1 MLCQRLT
8 IIHHLPMQSVLW
20 IIMSGII
27 ALALSNCTNTNSG
40 DAPQSTTGPF
50 DRTGRYIE
58 EWADNPSKWRKGSAD
73 PSPHELNSDEIPEIA
88 KSEQPP
94 LDSNPLA
101 SATPSKSPLSFFTK
115 KAPSKTKLADATP
128 ASVPVVVASKAES
141 KPEAKPDTKPE
152 STVKSKATPKPV
164 AKAKPKSQSKRYLVK
179 NGDSL
184 SLIASRTGSS
194 VSAIK
199 RANGISGTLIRAGQ
213 TLTIPGK

>member
-1 MLCQRLT
+1 
-8 IIHHLPMQSVLW
+8 MQSVLW

-115 KAPSKTKLADATP
+115 KAPSKTKLAAAAP
-128 ASVPVVVASKAES
+128 ASVPVVVATKSETKPASKA
-141 KPEAKPDTKPE
+141 
-152 STVKSKATPKPV
+152 VSKATPKPV

-179 NGDSL
+179 KGDSL

>member
-1 MLCQRLT
+1 
-8 IIHHLPMQSVLW
+8 MQSVLW
-20 IIMSGII
+20 IFLSGII

-115 KAPSKTKLADATP
+115 KAPSKPKLAAASP
-128 ASVPVVVASKAES
+128 ASAPVVVATKSE
-141 KPEAKPDTKPE
+141 TKPA
-152 STVKSKATPKPV
+152 SKVVSKATPKPV

-179 NGDSL
+179 KGDSL

>member
-1 MLCQRLT
+1 MLCHRCTFL
-8 IIHHLPMQSVLW
+8 HHLPMQAVLW

-27 ALALSNCTNTNSG
+27 ALALSNCSNMNSG

-58 EWADNPSKWRKGSAD
+58 EWADSPSKWRKGSAE
-73 PSPHELNSDEIPEIA
+73 PSPHELKSDEIPEIA

-101 SATPSKSPLSFFTK
+101 SATPTKSPLSFFTK
-115 KAPSKTKLADATP
+115 RTPSKSKLTAT
-128 ASVPVVVASKAES
+128 ASASEPVVVAA
-141 KPEAKPDTKPE
+141 KPEAKLRAKAE
-152 STVKSKATPKPV
+152 VKATPKPV
-164 AKAKPKSQSKRYLVK
+164 AKAKPKSRRYLVK

-194 VSAIK
+194 VAAIK

>member
-1 MLCQRLT
+1 
-8 IIHHLPMQSVLW
+8 MQSVLW

-115 KAPSKTKLADATP
+115 KAPSKPKLAAAAP
-128 ASVPVVVASKAES
+128 ASAPVVVATKSE
-141 KPEAKPDTKPE
+141 TKPA
-152 STVKSKATPKPV
+152 SKVVSKATPKPV
-164 AKAKPKSQSKRYLVK
+164 AKAKPKSQSRRYLVK

>member
-8 IIHHLPMQSVLW
+8 IIHHLLMQSVLW

-115 KAPSKTKLADATP
+115 KAPSKTKLADAAP
-128 ASVPVVVASKAES
+128 ASVPVVVATKSETKPASKA
-141 KPEAKPDTKPE
+141 
-152 STVKSKATPKPV
+152 VSKATPKPV

-179 NGDSL
+179 KGDSL

>member
-20 IIMSGII
+20 IILSGII

-115 KAPSKTKLADATP
+115 KAPSKPKLAAAAP
-128 ASVPVVVASKAES
+128 ASAPVVVATKSETKPASKA
-141 KPEAKPDTKPE
+141 
-152 STVKSKATPKPV
+152 VSKATPKPV
-164 AKAKPKSQSKRYLVK
+164 AKAKPKSQSRRYLVK

>member
-1 MLCQRLT
+1 
-8 IIHHLPMQSVLW
+8 MQSVLW
-20 IIMSGII
+20 IILSGII

-115 KAPSKTKLADATP
+115 KAPSKPKLAAAAP
-128 ASVPVVVASKAES
+128 ASAPVVVATKAETKPASKA
-141 KPEAKPDTKPE
+141 
-152 STVKSKATPKPV
+152 VSKATPKPV
-164 AKAKPKSQSKRYLVK
+164 AKAKPKPKSRRYLVK

>member
-1 MLCQRLT
+1 
-8 IIHHLPMQSVLW
+8 MQSVLW
-20 IIMSGII
+20 IFLSGII

-115 KAPSKTKLADATP
+115 KAPSKTKLADAAP
-128 ASVPVVVASKAES
+128 ASVPVVVATKSETKPASKA
-141 KPEAKPDTKPE
+141 
-152 STVKSKATPKPV
+152 VSKATPKPV

-179 NGDSL
+179 KGDSL

>member
-1 MLCQRLT
+1 
-8 IIHHLPMQSVLW
+8 MQSVLW
-20 IIMSGII
+20 IILSGII

-115 KAPSKTKLADATP
+115 KAPSKPKLAAAAP
-128 ASVPVVVASKAES
+128 ASAPVVVATKSETKPASKA
-141 KPEAKPDTKPE
+141 
-152 STVKSKATPKPV
+152 VSKATPKPV

-179 NGDSL
+179 KGDSL

>member
-1 MLCQRLT
+1 
-8 IIHHLPMQSVLW
+8 MQSVLW
-20 IIMSGII
+20 IILSGII

-58 EWADNPSKWRKGSAD
+58 EWADNPSKWRKGSAA

-115 KAPSKTKLADATP
+115 KAPSKPKLAAAAP
-128 ASVPVVVASKAES
+128 ASAPASAPVVVATKSETKPASKA
-141 KPEAKPDTKPE
+141 
-152 STVKSKATPKPV
+152 VSKATPKPV
-164 AKAKPKSQSKRYLVK
+164 AKAKPKPKSRRYLVK

>member
-1 MLCQRLT
+1 
-8 IIHHLPMQSVLW
+8 MQSVLW
-20 IIMSGII
+20 IIISGII

-115 KAPSKTKLADATP
+115 KAPSKPKLAAAAP
-128 ASVPVVVASKAES
+128 ASAPVVVATKSETKPASKA
-141 KPEAKPDTKPE
+141 
-152 STVKSKATPKPV
+152 VSKATPKPV
-164 AKAKPKSQSKRYLVK
+164 AKAKPKPKSRRYLVK

>member
-1 MLCQRLT
+1 
-8 IIHHLPMQSVLW
+8 MQSVLW
-20 IIMSGII
+20 IILSGII

-58 EWADNPSKWRKGSAD
+58 EWADNPSKWRKGSAE

-115 KAPSKTKLADATP
+115 KAPSKPKLADAAP
-128 ASVPVVVASKAES
+128 ASVPVVVATKSETKSES
-141 KPEAKPDTKPE
+141 KPTSKPETKLE

>member
-1 MLCQRLT
+1 
-8 IIHHLPMQSVLW
+8 MQSVLW

-27 ALALSNCTNTNSG
+27 ALALSNCAKTNSG

-58 EWADNPSKWRKGSAD
+58 EWADNPSKWRKGSAE

-115 KAPSKTKLADATP
+115 KAPSKTKLADAAP

-141 KPEAKPDTKPE
+141 KPEAKPETKPE

-164 AKAKPKSQSKRYLVK
+164 AKAKPKSQTRRYLVK

>member
-1 MLCQRLT
+1 
-8 IIHHLPMQSVLW
+8 MQSVLW
-20 IIMSGII
+20 IILSGII

-58 EWADNPSKWRKGSAD
+58 EWADNPSKWRKGSAE

-115 KAPSKTKLADATP
+115 KAPSKPKLAAAAP
-128 ASVPVVVASKAES
+128 ASAPVVVATKSA
-141 KPEAKPDTKPE
+141 TKPA
-152 STVKSKATPKPV
+152 SKVVSKATPKLV

>member
-20 IIMSGII
+20 IILSGII

-115 KAPSKTKLADATP
+115 KAPSKPKLAAAAP
-128 ASVPVVVASKAES
+128 ASAPVVVATKSETKPASKA
-141 KPEAKPDTKPE
+141 
-152 STVKSKATPKPV
+152 VSKATPKPV
-164 AKAKPKSQSKRYLVK
+164 AKAKPKPKSRRYLVK

>member
-1 MLCQRLT
+1 
-8 IIHHLPMQSVLW
+8 MQSVLW

-115 KAPSKTKLADATP
+115 KAPSKPKLAAAAP
-128 ASVPVVVASKAES
+128 ASAPVVVATKSETKPASKA
-141 KPEAKPDTKPE
+141 
-152 STVKSKATPKPV
+152 VSKATPKPV
-164 AKAKPKSQSKRYLVK
+164 AKAKPKSQSRRYLVK

>member
-1 MLCQRLT
+1 
-8 IIHHLPMQSVLW
+8 MQSVLW
-20 IIMSGII
+20 IFLSGII

-115 KAPSKTKLADATP
+115 KAPSKPKLAAAAP
-128 ASVPVVVASKAES
+128 ASAPVVVATKSE
-141 KPEAKPDTKPE
+141 TKPA
-152 STVKSKATPKPV
+152 SKVVSKATPKPV

-179 NGDSL
+179 KGDSL

>member
-1 MLCQRLT
+1 
-8 IIHHLPMQSVLW
+8 MQSVLW
-20 IIMSGII
+20 IFLSGII

-115 KAPSKTKLADATP
+115 KAPSKPKLAAAAP
-128 ASVPVVVASKAES
+128 ASVPVVVATKSETKPASKAVS
-141 KPEAKPDTKPE
+141 KA
-152 STVKSKATPKPV
+152 VSKATPKPV

-179 NGDSL
+179 KGDSL

>member
-1 MLCQRLT
+1 
-8 IIHHLPMQSVLW
+8 MQSVLW

-115 KAPSKTKLADATP
+115 KAPSKPKLAAAAP
-128 ASVPVVVASKAES
+128 ASAPVVVATKSETKPASKA
-141 KPEAKPDTKPE
+141 
-152 STVKSKATPKPV
+152 VSKATPKPV
-164 AKAKPKSQSKRYLVK
+164 AKAKPKPKSRRYLVK

>member
-115 KAPSKTKLADATP
+115 KAPSKPKLAAAAP
-128 ASVPVVVASKAES
+128 ASAPVVVATKSETKPASKVVSKAT
-141 KPEAKPDTKPE
+141 P
-152 STVKSKATPKPV
+152 KATPKPV
-164 AKAKPKSQSKRYLVK
+164 AKAKPKSQSRRYLVK

>member
-1 MLCQRLT
+1 
-8 IIHHLPMQSVLW
+8 MQSVLW
-20 IIMSGII
+20 IILSGII

-115 KAPSKTKLADATP
+115 KAPSKPKLAAAAP
-128 ASVPVVVASKAES
+128 ASAPVVVATKSETKPASKA
-141 KPEAKPDTKPE
+141 
-152 STVKSKATPKPV
+152 VSKATPKPV
-164 AKAKPKSQSKRYLVK
+164 AKAKPKSQSRRYLVK

>member
-1 MLCQRLT
+1 
-8 IIHHLPMQSVLW
+8 MQSVLW

-27 ALALSNCTNTNSG
+27 ALALSNCANTNSG
-40 DAPQSTTGPF
+40 DTAQSTTGPF

-115 KAPSKTKLADATP
+115 KAPSKPKLAAAAP
-128 ASVPVVVASKAES
+128 ASAPVVVATKSETKPASKA
-141 KPEAKPDTKPE
+141 
-152 STVKSKATPKPV
+152 VSKATPKPV

-179 NGDSL
+179 KGDSL
-184 SLIASRTGSS
+184 SVIASRTGSS

>member
-20 IIMSGII
+20 IILSGII

-115 KAPSKTKLADATP
+115 KAPSKPKLAAAAP
-128 ASVPVVVASKAES
+128 ASAPVVVATKSATKPASKA
-141 KPEAKPDTKPE
+141 
-152 STVKSKATPKPV
+152 VSKATPKPV

>member
-1 MLCQRLT
+1 
-8 IIHHLPMQSVLW
+8 MQSVLW

-115 KAPSKTKLADATP
+115 KAPSKPKLAAAAP
-128 ASVPVVVASKAES
+128 ASAPVVVATKSETKPASKA
-141 KPEAKPDTKPE
+141 
-152 STVKSKATPKPV
+152 VSKATPKPV
-164 AKAKPKSQSKRYLVK
+164 AKAKPKPKSKRYLVK